1 MNQHKLDIEHM
12 NKPFFF
18 DEKRLY
24 KVVGENSR
32 RAREI
37 AGLTRR
43 DAQTRVWGNGNGID
57 KVPSNIISIH
67 EDGNKKI
74 DLATIYRMCIEYGCS
89 ADYLLGLSNEFERD
103 LAASYNG
110 LVFNS
115 VRGSV
120 LEATARICDNL
131 NGLLDRLPPFQGEL
145 LRSSAKNVVETM
157 ERLQKNDEFST
168 KYPDLTDAVYDLREK
183 VQMFDLYFAKQ
194 MRIMELNMLDQ
205 IHHKDDEAASV
216 TMTDY
221 QDLPKSVKY

>member
-1 MNQHKLDIEHM
+1 MTQHELNADIK
-12 NKPFFF
+12 NTRPFF

-37 AGLTRR
+37 AGFTRR
-43 DAQTRVWGNGNGID
+43 DAQVRIWGNNANEIQ
-57 KVPSNIISIH
+57 PNHLAIH

-74 DLATIYRMCIEYGCS
+74 DLATLYRLCIEYGCS

-120 LEATARICDNL
+120 LEATTRICDNL
-131 NGLLDRLPPFQGEL
+131 KGLLDRLPPFQGEL
-145 LRSSAKNVVETM
+145 VRSSAKNTIDVINHLRGDASFTET
-157 ERLQKNDEFST
+157 
-168 KYPDLTDAVYDLREK
+168 YPTLLDAVDDLREK

-221 QDLPKSVKY
+221 QDVPNSLKY

>member
-1 MNQHKLDIEHM
+1 MK
-12 NKPFFF
+12 FFC
-18 DEKRLY
+18 
-24 KVVGENSR
+24 GNSQNH
-32 RAREI
+32 
-37 AGLTRR
+37 G
-43 DAQTRVWGNGNGID
+43 
-57 KVPSNIISIH
+57 
-67 EDGNKKI
+67 
-74 DLATIYRMCIEYGCS
+74 
-89 ADYLLGLSNEFERD
+89 
-103 LAASYNG
+103 
-110 LVFNS
+110 
-115 VRGSV
+115 
-120 LEATARICDNL
+120 DNL

-221 QDLPKSVKY
+221 QDLPESEKY

>member
-43 DAQTRVWGNGNGID
+43 DAQKRVWGDGID
-57 KVPSNIISIH
+57 KMPPNIISIH

-74 DLATIYRMCIEYGCS
+74 DLVTIYRMCIEYGCS

-120 LEATARICDNL
+120 LEATTRICDNL

-145 LRSSAKNVVETM
+145 LRSSAKNTIEVINPLRGDASFTET
-157 ERLQKNDEFST
+157 
-168 KYPDLTDAVYDLREK
+168 YPTLLDAVDDLREK

-221 QDLPKSVKY
+221 QDVPNSLKY

>member
-1 MNQHKLDIEHM
+1 MTQHELNADIK
-12 NKPFFF
+12 NTRPFF

-43 DAQTRVWGNGNGID
+43 DAYTRVWGNDID
-57 KVPSNIISIH
+57 EMPPNIISIH

-131 NGLLDRLPPFQGEL
+131 NDLLDRLPPFQGEL